1 MAFKVNLCTNQRPA
15 LPWDGRNKHFVMKK
29 RVDFTQAANQLATDE
44 IMALFDVPAGVLVE
58 EVLMN
63 VVTADADIDAVDIG
77 SFTVAEAAI
86 SADGFHDGTS
96 IAATGLKRDLAGETY
111 SKQDQAAGYMGTS
124 DWIIG
129 FTSKT
134 AAQTL
139 NGAVIDFYAVCV
151 DLR

>member
-1 MAFKVNLCTNQRPA
+1 MAFKVNLCTNESPA

-29 RVDFTQAANQLATDE
+29 RVDFTQAANQLAQNE

-63 VVTADADIDAVDIG
+63 VVTADADVSDVDIG
-77 SFTVAEAAI
+77 SFTTAEAAI
-86 SADGFHDGTS
+86 SADGFMDGADIS
-96 IAATGLKRDLAGETY
+96 STGLKRDLAGETY
-111 SKQDQAAGYMGTS
+111 SRQDQAAGYMGTS
-124 DWIIG
+124 DWIVG
-129 FTSKT
+129 FTNKD
-134 AAQTL
+134 ADTL